1 MFIFNGQCC
10 YSLNI
15 DSFYPYYLVTTH
27 NSSRITGAFRDVHR
41 LFVIH
46 PVKSIGRQIKSPIF
60 VGQPQNIYI
69 FQFPYYIYT
78 FYIYMY
84 IYVYMYIIIEYIMYV
99 YTYIY
104 ILIYLY
110 IYIHYCV
117 LNLYLGINKVMSK
130 FFFKKNSLYL

>member
-69 FQFPYYIYT
+69 YQFPYYIYT

-104 ILIYLY
+104 IDISIY
-110 IYIHYCV
+110 IYTYIIV
-117 LNLYLGINKVMSK
+117 
-130 FFFKKNSLYL
+130 F